1 MLRLFLPFYVGFEEV
16 LVGVLQVVGFSV
28 FLWSTSFFAQV
39 DVCKGGLVS
48 LCSLALVRLVFRNG
62 GLTT

>member
-1 MLRLFLPFYVGFEEV
+1 MLRLFLPFYVGLEEM
-16 LVGVLQVVGFSV
+16 LVGVLRVMAFSM
-28 FLWSTSFFAQV
+28 FLWSTSSFAQV
-39 DVCKGGLVS
+39 NVCKGGLVS

>member
-1 MLRLFLPFYVGFEEV
+1 M
-16 LVGVLQVVGFSV
+16 LVGVLRVVGFSM
-28 FLWSTSFFAQV
+28 FLWSTSSFAQV

-62 GLTT
+62 GLIT